1 MRIYAKK
8 TNRIMEAKRERYIS
22 SLLERR
28 NNGLI
33 KIVTGVR
40 RCGKSY
46 LLFNLFKRKLME
58 LGVREDHIISFA
70 LDDYQNREYLRP
82 DNLNQYVRA
91 RIVDND
97 MYYILLDEIQ
107 LVPNFEY
114 LLNGFL
120 HIPNADTYV
129 TGSNSKFLSSDII
142 TEFRGRGD
150 EVRVYPLSFS
160 EFLSVFDGTESG
172 AWNNYQVYGGMP
184 GLLSIGSENRKATYL
199 QALFS
204 QTYFQDIISR
214 YNLRGNEEME
224 ELMNVVASNIGTL
237 TNPLTLTNTFISEK
251 KMHITRDTVASYLQ
265 YMQDAFLI
273 EKAQR
278 YDVRGRHYIGTP
290 MKYYFVDVGLRNARL
305 NFRQNDYGH
314 IMENVIYNE
323 LRMRGMSVDVGMVE
337 VNCKED
343 GKSKRK
349 QFEVDFVCNRGSQRY
364 YIQSAY
370 ALYDEEKRQ
379 KEIKSLRHINDSFR
393 KILVQKEPVLPYYDD
408 NGFLNLSLLDF
419 LTDETVIDK

>member
-1 MRIYAKK
+1 
-8 TNRIMEAKRERYIS
+8 MEAKRERYIS

-33 KIVTGVR
+33 KIITGVR

-46 LLFNLFKRKLME
+46 LLFNLFKRKLMD
-58 LGVREDHIISFA
+58 LGVHEDHIIALA
-70 LDDYQNREYLRP
+70 LDDYQHKEFLNP
-82 DNLNQYVRA
+82 DNLNQYVRTK
-91 RIVDND
+91 IEDNG
-97 MYYILLDEIQ
+97 MYYVLLDEIQ

-120 HIPNADTYV
+120 HIPNVDIYV
-129 TGSNSKFLSSDII
+129 TGSNSKFLSTDII

-150 EVRVYPLSFS
+150 EVRVFPLSFS
-160 EFLSVFDGTESG
+160 EFLSVFDGTETE
-172 AWNNYQVYGGMP
+172 AWNNYQTFGGMP
-184 GLLSIGSENRKATYL
+184 GLLTINNKDRKVSYL

-204 QTYFQDIISR
+204 QTYFQDIVSR
-214 YNLRGNEEME
+214 YNLRGNEEIE
-224 ELMNVVASNIGTL
+224 ELMDVMASNIGTL

-251 KMHITRDTVASYLQ
+251 KMRISRDTVASYLH

-273 EKAQR
+273 EKARR
-278 YDVRGRHYIGTP
+278 YDIRGKQYIGTP

-323 LRMRGMSVDVGMVE
+323 LRMRELSVDVGMVE
-337 VNCKED
+337 INCKEN

-349 QFEVDFVCNRGSQRY
+349 QLEVDFVCNRGSQRY

-370 ALYDEEKRQ
+370 SIYDEEKRQ
-379 KEIKSLRHINDSFR
+379 QETQSLRYINDSFK
-393 KILVQKEPVLPYYDD
+393 KILIQKDSVLPYYDD
-408 NGFLNLSLLDF
+408 NGFLNIGLFDF
-419 LTDETVIDK
+419 LTDEIAIDR

>member
-1 MRIYAKK
+1 
-8 TNRIMEAKRERYIS
+8 MEAKRERYIS

-58 LGVREDHIISFA
+58 LGVQEDHIISLA
-70 LDDYQNREYLRP
+70 LDDYQNREYLNP

-91 RIVDND
+91 RIVDKD

-107 LVPNFEY
+107 LVQNFEY

-160 EFLSVFDGTESG
+160 EFLSVFDGTESE

-184 GLLSIGSENRKATYL
+184 GLLSIGSENRKASYL

-393 KILVQKEPVLPYYDD
+393 KILVQKEPVLPYYDN

>member
-1 MRIYAKK
+1 MEIKRDIYLNKLISKK
-8 TNRIMEAKRERYIS
+8 H
-22 SLLERR
+22 
-28 NNGLI
+28 NGLV
-33 KIVTGVR
+33 KVVTGVR

-58 LGVREDHIISFA
+58 LGVQEDHIISFA
-70 LDDYQNREYLRP
+70 LDDYQNREYLNP

-91 RIVDND
+91 RIVDKD
-97 MYYILLDEIQ
+97 IYYILLDEIQ
-107 LVPNFEY
+107 LVQNFEY

-224 ELMNVVASNIGTL
+224 ELMNVVASTIGTL

-408 NGFLNLSLLDF
+408 NGFLNLSLPDF

>member
-1 MRIYAKK
+1 
-8 TNRIMEAKRERYIS
+8 MEAKRERYIS

-58 LGVREDHIISFA
+58 LGVQEDHIISLA
-70 LDDYQNREYLRP
+70 LDDYQNREYLNP

-91 RIVDND
+91 RIVDKD

-107 LVPNFEY
+107 LVQNFEY

-393 KILVQKEPVLPYYDD
+393 KILVQKEPVLPYYDN

>member
-1 MRIYAKK
+1 
-8 TNRIMEAKRERYIS
+8 MEAKRERYIS

-58 LGVREDHIISFA
+58 LGVQEDHIISLA
-70 LDDYQNREYLRP
+70 LDDYQNREYLNP

-91 RIVDND
+91 RIVDKD

-107 LVPNFEY
+107 LVQNFEY

-184 GLLSIGSENRKATYL
+184 GLLSIGSENRKASYL

>member
-1 MRIYAKK
+1 
-8 TNRIMEAKRERYIS
+8 MEAKRERYIS

-58 LGVREDHIISFA
+58 LWVQEDHIISFA
-70 LDDYQNREYLRP
+70 LDDYQNREYLNP

-91 RIVDND
+91 RIVDKD
-97 MYYILLDEIQ
+97 IYYILLDEIQ

-129 TGSNSKFLSSDII
+129 TGSNSKILSSDII

-278 YDVRGRHYIGTP
+278 YDVRGRHYISTP

-393 KILVQKEPVLPYYDD
+393 KILVQKEPILPYYDD

>member
-1 MRIYAKK
+1 
-8 TNRIMEAKRERYIS
+8 MEAKRERYIS

-46 LLFNLFKRKLME
+46 LLFNLFKRKLMD
-58 LGVREDHIISFA
+58 LGVHEDHIIALA
-70 LDDYQNREYLRP
+70 LDDYQHKEFLNP
-82 DNLNQYVRA
+82 DNLNQYVRTK
-91 RIVDND
+91 IVDNG
-97 MYYILLDEIQ
+97 MYYVILDEIQ

-120 HIPNADTYV
+120 HIPNVDIYV
-129 TGSNSKFLSSDII
+129 TGSNSKFLSTDII

-150 EVRVYPLSFS
+150 EVRVFPLSFS
-160 EFLSVFDGTESG
+160 EFLSVFDGTETE
-172 AWNNYQVYGGMP
+172 AWNNYQTFGGMP
-184 GLLSIGSENRKATYL
+184 GLLTINNKDRKVSYL

-204 QTYFQDIISR
+204 QTYFQDIVSR
-214 YNLRGNEEME
+214 YNLRGNEEIE
-224 ELMNVVASNIGTL
+224 ELMDVMASNIGTL

-251 KMHITRDTVASYLQ
+251 KMRISRDTVASYLH

-273 EKAQR
+273 EKARR
-278 YDVRGRHYIGTP
+278 YDIRGKQYIGTP

-323 LRMRGMSVDVGMVE
+323 LRMRGLSVDVGMVE
-337 VNCKED
+337 INCKEN

-349 QFEVDFVCNRGSQRY
+349 QLEVDFVCNRGSQRY

-370 ALYDEEKRQ
+370 SIYDEEKRQ
-379 KEIKSLRHINDSFR
+379 QETQSLRYINDSFK
-393 KILVQKEPVLPYYDD
+393 KILIQKDSVLPYYDD
-408 NGFLNLSLLDF
+408 NGFLNIGLFDF
-419 LTDETVIDK
+419 LTDEIAIDR

>member
-1 MRIYAKK
+1 
-8 TNRIMEAKRERYIS
+8 MEAKRERYIS

-46 LLFNLFKRKLME
+46 LLFNLFKRKLMD
-58 LGVREDHIISFA
+58 LGVHEDHIIALA
-70 LDDYQNREYLRP
+70 LDDYQHKEFLNP
-82 DNLNQYVRA
+82 DNLNQYVRTK
-91 RIVDND
+91 IEDNG
-97 MYYILLDEIQ
+97 MYYVLLDEIQ

-120 HIPNADTYV
+120 HIPNVDIYV
-129 TGSNSKFLSSDII
+129 TGSNSKFLSTDII

-150 EVRVYPLSFS
+150 EVRVFPLSFS
-160 EFLSVFDGTESG
+160 EFLSVFDGTETE
-172 AWNNYQVYGGMP
+172 AWNNYQTFGGMP
-184 GLLSIGSENRKATYL
+184 GLLTINNKDRKVSYL

-204 QTYFQDIISR
+204 QTYFQDIVSR
-214 YNLRGNEEME
+214 YNLRGNEEIE
-224 ELMNVVASNIGTL
+224 ELMDVMASNIGTL

-251 KMHITRDTVASYLQ
+251 KMRISRDTVASYLH

-273 EKAQR
+273 EKARR
-278 YDVRGRHYIGTP
+278 YDIRGKQYIGTP

-323 LRMRGMSVDVGMVE
+323 LRMRELSVDVGMVE
-337 VNCKED
+337 INCKEN

-349 QFEVDFVCNRGSQRY
+349 QLEVDFVCNRGSQRY

-370 ALYDEEKRQ
+370 SIYDEEKRQ
-379 KEIKSLRHINDSFR
+379 QETQSLRYINDSFK
-393 KILVQKEPVLPYYDD
+393 KILIQKDSVLPYYDD
-408 NGFLNLSLLDF
+408 NGFLNIGLFDF
-419 LTDETVIDK
+419 LTDEIAIDR

>member
-1 MRIYAKK
+1 
-8 TNRIMEAKRERYIS
+8 MEAKRERYIS

-46 LLFNLFKRKLME
+46 LLFNLFKRKLMD
-58 LGVREDHIISFA
+58 LGVHEDHIIALA
-70 LDDYQNREYLRP
+70 LDDYQHKEFLNP
-82 DNLNQYVRA
+82 DNLNQYVRTK
-91 RIVDND
+91 IVDNG
-97 MYYILLDEIQ
+97 MYYVLLDEIQ

-120 HIPNADTYV
+120 HIPNVDIYV
-129 TGSNSKFLSSDII
+129 TGSNSKFLSTDII

-150 EVRVYPLSFS
+150 EVRVFPLSFS
-160 EFLSVFDGTESG
+160 EFLSVFDGTETE
-172 AWNNYQVYGGMP
+172 AWNNYQTFGGMP
-184 GLLSIGSENRKATYL
+184 GLLTINNKDRKVSYL

-204 QTYFQDIISR
+204 QTYFQDIVSR
-214 YNLRGNEEME
+214 YNLRGNEEIE
-224 ELMNVVASNIGTL
+224 ELMDVMASNIGTL

-251 KMHITRDTVASYLQ
+251 KMRISRDTVASYLH

-273 EKAQR
+273 EKARR
-278 YDVRGRHYIGTP
+278 YDIRGKQYIGTP

-323 LRMRGMSVDVGMVE
+323 LRMRGLSVDVGMVE
-337 VNCKED
+337 INCKEN

-349 QFEVDFVCNRGSQRY
+349 QLEVDFVCNRGSQRY
-364 YIQSAY
+364 NIRSAY
-370 ALYDEEKRQ
+370 SIYDEEKRQ
-379 KEIKSLRHINDSFR
+379 QETQSLRYINDSFK
-393 KILVQKEPVLPYYDD
+393 KILIQKDSVLPYYDD
-408 NGFLNLSLLDF
+408 NGFLNIGLFDF
-419 LTDETVIDK
+419 LTDEIAIDR

>member
-1 MRIYAKK
+1 
-8 TNRIMEAKRERYIS
+8 MEAKRERYIS

-33 KIVTGVR
+33 KIITGVR

-46 LLFNLFKRKLME
+46 LLFNLFKRKLIE
-58 LGVREDHIISFA
+58 LGVQEDHIISFA
-70 LDDYQNREYLRP
+70 LDDCQNREYLNP

-91 RIVDND
+91 RIVDKD
-97 MYYILLDEIQ
+97 IYYILLDEIQ

-184 GLLSIGSENRKATYL
+184 GLLSIGSENRKASYL

>member
-1 MRIYAKK
+1 
-8 TNRIMEAKRERYIS
+8 MEAKRERYIS

-58 LGVREDHIISFA
+58 LGVQEDNIISFA
-70 LDDYQNREYLRP
+70 LDDYQNREYLNP

-91 RIVDND
+91 RIVDKD
-97 MYYILLDEIQ
+97 IYYILLDEIQ

-184 GLLSIGSENRKATYL
+184 GLLSIGSENRKASYL

>member
-1 MRIYAKK
+1 
-8 TNRIMEAKRERYIS
+8 MEAKRERYIS

-58 LGVREDHIISFA
+58 LGVQEDHIISLA
-70 LDDYQNREYLRP
+70 LDDYQNREYLNP

-91 RIVDND
+91 RIVDKD
-97 MYYILLDEIQ
+97 IYYILLDEIQ

-184 GLLSIGSENRKATYL
+184 GLLSIGSENRKASYL

-204 QTYFQDIISR
+204 QTYSQDIISR

-278 YDVRGRHYIGTP
+278 YDVKGRHYIGTP

-393 KILVQKEPVLPYYDD
+393 KILVQKEPVLPYYDN

>member
-1 MRIYAKK
+1 M
-8 TNRIMEAKRERYIS
+8 
-22 SLLERR
+22 
-28 NNGLI
+28 
-33 KIVTGVR
+33 
-40 RCGKSY
+40 
-46 LLFNLFKRKLME
+46 
-58 LGVREDHIISFA
+58 
-70 LDDYQNREYLRP
+70 
-82 DNLNQYVRA
+82 
-91 RIVDND
+91 DND

-160 EFLSVFDGTESG
+160 EFLAVFDGTESG
-172 AWNNYQVYGGMP
+172 GGSNYQIYGGMP
-184 GLLSIGSENRKATYL
+184 GLLAIGSENRKASYL

-214 YNLRGNEEME
+214 YNLRGNEEIE

-251 KMHITRDTVASYLQ
+251 KMRIARDTVASYLQ

-278 YDVRGRHYIGTP
+278 YDVKGKHYIGTP

-305 NFRQNDYGH
+305 NFRQHDYGH

-337 VNCKED
+337 VNCKEG

-349 QFEVDFVCNRGSQRY
+349 QFEVDFVCNKGSHRY

-370 ALYDEEKRQ
+370 VLYDEEKRQ
-379 KEIKSLRHINDSFR
+379 QETKSLRHINDSFR
-393 KILVQKEPVLPYYDD
+393 KILVQKDPILPYYDD
-408 NGFLNLSLLDF
+408 NGFLNLSLFDF
-419 LTDETVIDK
+419 LMDETVIDR

>member
-1 MRIYAKK
+1 
-8 TNRIMEAKRERYIS
+8 MEAKRERYVS

-46 LLFNLFKRKLME
+46 LLFNLFKRTLIE
-58 LGVREDHIISFA
+58 LGVQEDHIISFA
-70 LDDYQNREYLRP
+70 LDDYQNREYLNP

-97 MYYILLDEIQ
+97 LYYILLDEIQ

-150 EVRVYPLSFS
+150 EVRVCPLSFS
-160 EFLSVFDGTESG
+160 EFLSVFDGSETE
-172 AWNNYQVYGGMP
+172 AWNNYQTFGGMP
-184 GLLSIGSENRKATYL
+184 GLLSIGSENRKASYL

-224 ELMNVVASNIGTL
+224 ELTNVVASNIGTM
-237 TNPLTLTNTFISEK
+237 TNPLTLTNTFVSEK
-251 KMHITRDTVASYLQ
+251 KMRISRDTVSSYLQ

-278 YDVRGRHYIGTP
+278 YDVRGKHYIGSP

-314 IMENVIYNE
+314 IMENVVYNE

-337 VNCKED
+337 VNCKEE

-349 QFEVDFVCNRGSQRY
+349 QLEVDFVCNRGSHRY
-364 YIQSAY
+364 YIQSVY
-370 ALYDEEKRQ
+370 AMYNDEKHQQETQ
-379 KEIKSLRHINDSFR
+379 SLRHINDSFK
-393 KILVQKEPVLPYYDD
+393 KILIQKDSVLPHYDD
-408 NGFLNLSLLDF
+408 NGFLNIGLLDF
-419 LTDETVIDK
+419 LMDESVIDR

>member
-1 MRIYAKK
+1 
-8 TNRIMEAKRERYIS
+8 MEAKRERYIS

-33 KIVTGVR
+33 KIITGVR

-46 LLFNLFKRKLME
+46 LLFNLFKRKLMD
-58 LGVREDHIISFA
+58 LGVHEDHIIALA
-70 LDDYQNREYLRP
+70 LDDYQHKEFLNP
-82 DNLNQYVRA
+82 DNLNQYVRTK
-91 RIVDND
+91 IVDNG
-97 MYYILLDEIQ
+97 MYYVLLDEIQ

-120 HIPNADTYV
+120 HIPNVDIYV
-129 TGSNSKFLSSDII
+129 TSSNSKFLSTDII

-150 EVRVYPLSFS
+150 EVRVFPLSFS
-160 EFLSVFDGTESG
+160 EFLSVFDGTETE
-172 AWNNYQVYGGMP
+172 AWNNYQTFGGMP
-184 GLLSIGSENRKATYL
+184 GLLTINNKDRKVSYL

-204 QTYFQDIISR
+204 QTYFQDIVSR
-214 YNLRGNEEME
+214 YNLRGNEEIE
-224 ELMNVVASNIGTL
+224 ELMDVMASNTGTL

-251 KMHITRDTVASYLQ
+251 KMRISRDTVASYLH

-273 EKAQR
+273 EKARR
-278 YDVRGRHYIGTP
+278 YDIRGKQYIGTP

-323 LRMRGMSVDVGMVE
+323 LRMRGLSVDVGMVE
-337 VNCKED
+337 INCKEN

-349 QFEVDFVCNRGSQRY
+349 QLEVDFVCNRGSQRY

-370 ALYDEEKRQ
+370 SIYDEEKRQ
-379 KEIKSLRHINDSFR
+379 QETQSLRYINDSFK
-393 KILVQKEPVLPYYDD
+393 KILIQKDSVLPYYDD
-408 NGFLNLSLLDF
+408 NGFLNIGLFDF
-419 LTDETVIDK
+419 LTDEIAIDR

>member
-1 MRIYAKK
+1 MQ
-8 TNRIMEAKRERYIS
+8 
-22 SLLERR
+22 
-28 NNGLI
+28 
-33 KIVTGVR
+33 
-40 RCGKSY
+40 
-46 LLFNLFKRKLME
+46 
-58 LGVREDHIISFA
+58 EDHIISFA
-70 LDDYQNREYLRP
+70 LDDYQNREYLNP

-91 RIVDND
+91 RIVDKD
-97 MYYILLDEIQ
+97 IYYILLDEIQ

-129 TGSNSKFLSSDII
+129 TGSNSKILSSDII

-278 YDVRGRHYIGTP
+278 YDVRGRHYISTP

-393 KILVQKEPVLPYYDD
+393 KILVQKEPILPYYDD

>member
-1 MRIYAKK
+1 
-8 TNRIMEAKRERYIS
+8 MEAKRERYIS

-46 LLFNLFKRKLME
+46 LLFNLFKRKLMD
-58 LGVREDHIISFA
+58 LGVHEDHIIALA
-70 LDDYQNREYLRP
+70 LDDYQHKEFLNP
-82 DNLNQYVRA
+82 DNLNQYVRTK
-91 RIVDND
+91 IVDNG
-97 MYYILLDEIQ
+97 MYYVLLDEIQ

-120 HIPNADTYV
+120 HIPNVDIYV
-129 TGSNSKFLSSDII
+129 TGSNSKFLSTDII

-150 EVRVYPLSFS
+150 EVRVFPLSFS
-160 EFLSVFDGTESG
+160 EFLSVFDGTETE
-172 AWNNYQVYGGMP
+172 AWNNYQTFGGMP
-184 GLLSIGSENRKATYL
+184 GLLTINNKDRKVSYL

-204 QTYFQDIISR
+204 QTYFQDIVSR
-214 YNLRGNEEME
+214 YNLRGNEEIE
-224 ELMNVVASNIGTL
+224 ELMDVMASNIGTL

-251 KMHITRDTVASYLQ
+251 KMRISRDTVASYLH

-273 EKAQR
+273 EKARR
-278 YDVRGRHYIGTP
+278 YDIRGKQYIGTP

-323 LRMRGMSVDVGMVE
+323 LRMRGLSVDVGMVE
-337 VNCKED
+337 INCKEN

-349 QFEVDFVCNRGSQRY
+349 QLEVDFVCNRGSQRY

-370 ALYDEEKRQ
+370 SIYDEEKRQ
-379 KEIKSLRHINDSFR
+379 QETQSLRYINDSFK
-393 KILVQKEPVLPYYDD
+393 KILIQKDSVLPYYDD
-408 NGFLNLSLLDF
+408 NGFLNIGLFDF
-419 LTDETVIDK
+419 LTDEIAIDR

>member
-1 MRIYAKK
+1 
-8 TNRIMEAKRERYIS
+8 MEAKRERYIS

-33 KIVTGVR
+33 KIITGVR

-46 LLFNLFKRKLME
+46 LLFNLFKRKLMD
-58 LGVREDHIISFA
+58 LGVHEDHIIALA
-70 LDDYQNREYLRP
+70 LDDYQHKEFLNP
-82 DNLNQYVRA
+82 DNLNQYVRTK
-91 RIVDND
+91 IVDNG
-97 MYYILLDEIQ
+97 MYYVLLDEIQ

-120 HIPNADTYV
+120 HIPNVDIYV
-129 TGSNSKFLSSDII
+129 TSSNSKFLSTDII

-150 EVRVYPLSFS
+150 EVRVFPLSFS
-160 EFLSVFDGTESG
+160 EFLSVFDGTETE
-172 AWNNYQVYGGMP
+172 AWNNYQTFGGMP
-184 GLLSIGSENRKATYL
+184 GLLTINNKDRKVSYL

-204 QTYFQDIISR
+204 QTYFQDIVSR
-214 YNLRGNEEME
+214 YNLRGNEEIE
-224 ELMNVVASNIGTL
+224 ELMDVMASNTGTL

-251 KMHITRDTVASYLQ
+251 KMRISRDTVASYLH

-273 EKAQR
+273 EKARR
-278 YDVRGRHYIGTP
+278 YDIRGQQYIGTP

-323 LRMRGMSVDVGMVE
+323 LRMRGLSVDVGMVE
-337 VNCKED
+337 INCKEN

-349 QFEVDFVCNRGSQRY
+349 QLEVDFVCNRGSQRY

-370 ALYDEEKRQ
+370 SIYDEEKRQ
-379 KEIKSLRHINDSFR
+379 QETQSLRYINDSFK
-393 KILVQKEPVLPYYDD
+393 KILIQKDSVLPYYDD
-408 NGFLNLSLLDF
+408 NGFLNIGLFDF
-419 LTDETVIDK
+419 LTDEIAIDR

>member
-1 MRIYAKK
+1 
-8 TNRIMEAKRERYIS
+8 MEAKRERYIS

-33 KIVTGVR
+33 KIITGVR

-46 LLFNLFKRKLME
+46 LLFNLFKRKLMD
-58 LGVREDHIISFA
+58 LGVHEDHIIALA
-70 LDDYQNREYLRP
+70 LDDYQHKEFLNP
-82 DNLNQYVRA
+82 DNLNQYVRTK
-91 RIVDND
+91 IVDNG
-97 MYYILLDEIQ
+97 MCYVLLDEIQ

-120 HIPNADTYV
+120 HIPNVDIYV
-129 TGSNSKFLSSDII
+129 TGSNSKFLSTDII

-150 EVRVYPLSFS
+150 EVRVFPLSFS
-160 EFLSVFDGTESG
+160 EFLSVFDGTETE
-172 AWNNYQVYGGMP
+172 AWNNYQTFGGMP
-184 GLLSIGSENRKATYL
+184 GLLTINNKDRKVSYL

-204 QTYFQDIISR
+204 QTYFQDIVSR

-323 LRMRGMSVDVGMVE
+323 LRMRGMTVDVGMVE
-337 VNCKED
+337 INCKED

-379 KEIKSLRHINDSFR
+379 QETKSLRHINDSFK
-393 KILVQKEPVLPYYDD
+393 KILVQKDSILPYYDD
-408 NGFLNLSLLDF
+408 NGFLNLSMFDF
-419 LTDETVIDK
+419 LTDETVIDR

>member
-1 MRIYAKK
+1 
-8 TNRIMEAKRERYIS
+8 MEAKRERYIS

-58 LGVREDHIISFA
+58 LGVQEDHIISLA
-70 LDDYQNREYLRP
+70 LDDYQNREYLNP

-91 RIVDND
+91 RIVDKD
-97 MYYILLDEIQ
+97 IYYILLDEIQ
-107 LVPNFEY
+107 LVQNFEY

-184 GLLSIGSENRKATYL
+184 GLLSIGSENRKASYL

-393 KILVQKEPVLPYYDD
+393 KILVQKEPVLPYYDN